1 MFKELSKPFIIA
13 EMSGN
18 HNQSLERA
26 LLIVEEAAK
35 AGVDALKIQTYT
47 PDTITINSDRDE
59 FKINDKD
66 SLWKGETLYSLYSKA
81 YTPWD
86 WDKPILDKCT
96 ELGIMGF
103 STPFDFSAVDFLEN
117 LNVPFY
123 KIASFENCDLPLLKY
138 TAKTGKPII
147 MSTGM
152 MQLDELKESVRILK
166 DNGCPEIVLLKCT
179 STYPAI
185 PKDTN
190 LLTISDM
197 QKEFPDCVIGLSD
210 HTLGTAVSVASIAL
224 GAKVIE
230 KHFTLSR
237 ADGGVDSAFS
247 MEPLEM
253 RDLVFDITIAY
264 QSLGNV
270 FYGPTEAEGPSLR
283 FRRSLYVVKDVKRG
297 EQFTPENVRSIRPSN
312 GLPTKYYENIINKK
326 ASVDICRES
335 PLKEDMIDETLDSCT
350 ESVKQ

>member
-1 MFKELSKPFIIA
+1 MFKNLTKPFIIA

-35 AGVDALKIQTYT
+35 TGIDALKIQTYT
-47 PDTITINSDRDE
+47 PDTITIDSDRDE
-59 FKINDKD
+59 FKIKD
-66 SLWKGETLYSLYSKA
+66 ENSLWNGETLYSLYSKA

-86 WDKPILDKCT
+86 WDKPIFDKCK
-96 ELGIMGF
+96 ELGIIGF

-117 LNVPFY
+117 LNVPCY
-123 KIASFENCDLPLLKY
+123 KIASFENYDLPLLKY
-138 TAKTGKPII
+138 VAKAKKPVI

-152 MQLDELKESVRILK
+152 IQLEELRESVNVLKE
-166 DNGCPEIVLLKCT
+166 NGCPEIVLLKCT

-197 QKEFPDCVIGLSD
+197 QKQFPDCVIGLSD
-210 HTLGTAVSVASIAL
+210 HTLGTAVSIASVAL

-230 KHFTLSR
+230 KHFTISR
-237 ADGGVDSAFS
+237 AEGGVDSAFS
-247 MEPLEM
+247 VEPIEM
-253 RDLVFDITIAY
+253 KNLVSDVNNVY

-270 FYGPTEAEGPSLR
+270 FYGPTEAEIPSLK
-283 FRRSLYVVKDVKRG
+283 FRRSLYVVKDIKEG
-297 EQFTPENVRSIRPSN
+297 ELFTSENIRSIRPAN
-312 GLPTKYYENIINKK
+312 GLSTKVYEEIINKK
-326 ASVDICRES
+326 CASFDIKAGL
-335 PLKEDMIDETLDSCT
+335 PLLKKMLPI
-350 ESVKQ
+350 